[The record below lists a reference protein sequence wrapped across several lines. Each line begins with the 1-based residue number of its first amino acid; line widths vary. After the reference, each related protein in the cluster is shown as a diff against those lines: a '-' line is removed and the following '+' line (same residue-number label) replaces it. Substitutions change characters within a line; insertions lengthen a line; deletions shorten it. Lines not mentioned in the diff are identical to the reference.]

1 MGIAGRDYMR
11 DDGRRRPL
19 LGQGRVTWTIIGL
32 NALLWFLFS
41 SSMNAGQHGPWQPL
55 VPDAGLAGFFWRQF
69 VLHPEQVF
77 VHGKLWQLFT
87 SMWMHDPYGAQH
99 VLFNMLALFFFG
111 RVTES
116 YLGRRGYLWLYLG
129 GGLLCSLMYTGYA
142 YLTGHFVPALGASG
156 AVYAVLFWMAVMNPR
171 ATIYLMLVFPMPMW
185 LAVGVFMV
193 GIEVLTLAQNLAG
206 AGAAVGH
213 LSGAAWGFLYFRYAR
228 RWSSNRGPGGWLV
241 SLRHRRKS
249 SREAHREQAG
259 RVMDVAEIR
268 ERVDRLLAK
277 ISNEGMGALTEE
289 EKHFLTEAARR
300 FS

>member
-11 DDGRRRPL
+11 DDGRRRSPFVS
-19 LGQGRVTWTIIGL
+19 GRVTWTIIGI
-32 NALLWFLFS
+32 NAVLWFLFS
-41 SSMNAGQHGPWQPL
+41 SSANAGQQGPWRAL
-55 VPDAGLAGFFWRQF
+55 VPDAGLAGFFWRQL

-77 VHGKLWQLFT
+77 AHGKLWQLFT
-87 SMWMHDPYGAQH
+87 SSWMHDWTGAQH

-111 RVTES
+111 RLAEA

-142 YLTGHFVPALGASG
+142 YLTGTFVAALGASG
-156 AVYAVLFWMAVMNPR
+156 AVYAVLVWVACMKPR
-171 ATIYLMLVFPMPMW
+171 ATVYLMLILPMPMW

-193 GIEVLTLAQNLAG
+193 GVEVLTLARHASD

-213 LSGAAWGFLYFRYAR
+213 LSGALWGFLFFRYAR
-228 RWSSNRGPGGWLV
+228 RWSSKEGPGGWLV
-241 SLRHRRKS
+241 RQRR
-249 SREAHREQAG
+249 RRRPIRDAHRGHVGGTA
-259 RVMDVAEIR
+259 DVAEIR

-277 ISNEGMGALTEE
+277 ISREGMGALTEE